1 MKYRSS
7 KIKVKQKAPDFT
19 LLDIDFKPK
28 RLRDLLN
35 QTVVLAFYPGAFT
48 SVCAKEMCT
57 FRDSLARLN
66 ALKAQV
72 IGISVNDPF
81 TNKAFAEANQLNFPL
96 LNDYNR
102 EAVKSYDVALEDFA
116 GLKEY
121 TAAKR
126 SVFIIDK
133 QRIIS
138 YVWISENLGI
148 EPNYMEIER
157 VLERIEWAKSCIEKS
172 AFFLFFHEC

>member
-1 MKYRSS
+1 MSS
-7 KIKVKQKAPDFT
+7 KIKVNQKAPDFT
-19 LLDIDFKPK
+19 LLDTDFKPK
-28 RLRDLLN
+28 KLKDFLRQN
-35 QTVVLAFYPGAFT
+35 VVLAFYPGAFT
-48 SVCAKEMCT
+48 SVCSKEMCT

-81 TNKAFAEANQLNFPL
+81 TNKAFADTNQLNFPL

-102 EAVKSYDVALEDFA
+102 ETVNLYGVALMDFA
-116 GLKEY
+116 GLKGY

-133 QRIIS
+133 QSIVR
-138 YVWISENLGI
+138 YVWISEDPGV
-148 EPNYMEIER
+148 EPNYEEIER
-157 VLERIEWAKSCIEKS
+157 VLEQIE
-172 AFFLFFHEC
+172 

>member
-1 MKYRSS
+1 MAS
-7 KIKVKQKAPDFT
+7 KIKVNQKAPDFA
-19 LLDIDFKPK
+19 LLDTDFKPK
-28 RLRDLLN
+28 KLKDFLSQN
-35 QTVVLAFYPGAFT
+35 VVLAFYPGAFT
-48 SVCAKEMCT
+48 SVCSKEMCT

-81 TNKAFAEANQLNFPL
+81 TNKAFADANQLNFPL

-102 EAVKSYDVALEDFA
+102 ETVNLYGVALMDFA
-116 GLKEY
+116 GLKGY

-133 QRIIS
+133 QSIVR
-138 YVWISENLGI
+138 YVWISEDPGV
-148 EPNYMEIER
+148 EPNYEEIER
-157 VLERIEWAKSCIEKS
+157 VLEQIE
-172 AFFLFFHEC
+172 